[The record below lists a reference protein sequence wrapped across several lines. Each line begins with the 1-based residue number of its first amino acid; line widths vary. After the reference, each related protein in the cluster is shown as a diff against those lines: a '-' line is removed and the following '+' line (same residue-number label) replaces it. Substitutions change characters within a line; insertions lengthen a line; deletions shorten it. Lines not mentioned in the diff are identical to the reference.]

1 MAVVRSFCSS
11 VQTLTNKGG
20 STPALFSPV
29 ELNPGAFTLLVRF
42 VWVGVNTSLKLWC
55 GPNSPLPGS
64 VVVFKADLG

>member
-1 MAVVRSFCSS
+1 MGSGSS
-11 VQTLTNKGG
+11 GWEAWDKSPGNEWM
-20 STPALFSPV
+20 TPALFSPV